1 MVNTKTDPILRQFF
15 NSAFPLEGKICPINQ
30 GVQICHRGIKL
41 CKQAISA
48 QSGYQRFR
56 TTSLACSAQYQ
67 FDRRN
72 IDIHTAEHCRNLK
85 HADGQLF
92 LFFFPLKFHPF
103 ATMRK
108 IKNKLRRTCFFCF
121 ISFYHFFTCFFFVYL
136 KLIFGLSVLALTKET
151 KNLKLKATKFK
162 HLTQS

>member
-15 NSAFPLEGKICPINQ
+15 NSAFPSEGKICPINQ
-30 GVQICHRGIKL
+30 SVQICHRGIKL

-56 TTSLACSAQYQ
+56 TTSLAGSAQYQ

-72 IDIHTAEHCRNLK
+72 IDIHTAEHCKNLK
-85 HADGQLF
+85 DADGQLF

-108 IKNKLRRTCFFCF
+108 IKNKLRRICFSALSVF
-121 ISFYHFFTCFFFVYL
+121 IIFLPGFFF
-136 KLIFGLSVLALTKET
+136 LSIL
-151 KNLKLKATKFK
+151 N
-162 HLTQS
+162 